1 MLRMINEIRRRAV
14 VSAVGVLLFAG
25 MASTINGCTSAMEE
39 KAMEENPLS
48 FTLVAVSKAPPA
60 GEVTP
65 LLIISGYGTF
75 GPDWVD
81 GGGGYT
87 YADLAT
93 EVPKTVLST
102 GTWTATGVLR
112 WTPAEGGAT
121 YGRVN
126 PGILDLVVTL
136 TPQEGTVIEGA
147 MLRINCNVGLAGI
160 TNNDP
165 DTGTE
170 LAEGYWMSLPSTA
183 TFGGLTG
190 VGQFVPLDPIIGIT
204 EIAR

>member
-1 MLRMINEIRRRAV
+1 MISEVSRRTII
-14 VSAVGVLLFAG
+14 SASVLLLFTG
-25 MASTINGCTSAMEE
+25 IVSGISGCTSAMEE
-39 KAMEENPLS
+39 KAMEESPLN
-48 FTLVAVSKAPPA
+48 FTLVAASKAPPV
-60 GEVTP
+60 GEVKP
-65 LLIISGYGTF
+65 LMILSGYGTF
-75 GPDWVD
+75 SADSVS

-93 EVPKTVLST
+93 DVPKTVLST

-136 TPQEGTVIEGA
+136 TPQEGPVIEGA

-190 VGQFVPLDPIIGIT
+190 VGQFAPLDPIIGVT

>member
-25 MASTINGCTSAMEE
+25 MASTISGCTNAMEE
-39 KAMEENPLS
+39 KAMEESPLN
-48 FTLVAVSKAPPA
+48 FTLVAVSSAPQV
-60 GEVTP
+60 GEVKP

-75 GPDWVD
+75 GSDWVD
-81 GGGGYT
+81 AGGGYT

-93 EVPKTVLST
+93 EIPKTVLST
-102 GTWTATGVLR
+102 GTWKATEVVR

-121 YGRVN
+121 YGRIN
-126 PGILDLVVTL
+126 PGVLDLVVTL
-136 TPQEGTVIEGA
+136 TPDEGPPIEGA
-147 MLRINCNVGLAGI
+147 VLRINCLVGLAGI
-160 TNNDP
+160 KTNDP
-165 DTGTE
+165 DTGAE
-170 LAEGYWMSLPSTA
+170 LAEGFWMTLPATA

-190 VGQFVPLDPIIGIT
+190 VGQFAPMDPILGLT

>member
-14 VSAVGVLLFAG
+14 VSAVGMLLFAG
-25 MASTINGCTSAMEE
+25 MASTISGCTNAMEE
-39 KAMEENPLS
+39 KAMEESPLN
-48 FTLVAVSKAPPA
+48 FTLVAVSSAPQV
-60 GEVTP
+60 GEVKP

-75 GPDWVD
+75 GSDWVD
-81 GGGGYT
+81 AGGGYT
-87 YADLAT
+87 YADLET
-93 EVPKTVLST
+93 EIPKTVLST
-102 GTWTATGVLR
+102 GTWKATEVVR

-121 YGRVN
+121 YGRIN

-136 TPQEGTVIEGA
+136 TPQEGPPIEGA
-147 MLRINCNVGLAGI
+147 MLRINCLVGLAGI
-160 TNNDP
+160 KNNDP

-170 LAEGYWMSLPSTA
+170 LAEGFWMTIPAAA

-190 VGQFVPLDPIIGIT
+190 VGQFAPLDPILGLT

>member
-1 MLRMINEIRRRAV
+1 MMIEIRRRAV
-14 VSAVGVLLFAG
+14 VSAAAVLLFAG
-25 MASTINGCTSAMEE
+25 VASGISGCTSAMDE
-39 KAMEENPLS
+39 KAMEENPLN
-48 FTLVAVSKAPPA
+48 FTLVAVSKAPSA

-75 GPDWVD
+75 GSDWVD

-102 GTWTATGVLR
+102 GTWTATQVVW

-126 PGILDLVVTL
+126 PGVLDLIVTL
-136 TPQEGTVIEGA
+136 TPEEGPPIEGA
-147 MLRINCNVGLAGI
+147 VLRINCNVGLGGI

-170 LAEGYWMSLPSTA
+170 LAEGFWLTIPAAA

-190 VGQFVPLDPIIGIT
+190 VGQFAPLDPIIGVT

>member
-1 MLRMINEIRRRAV
+1 MLRMITEIRRQTI
-14 VSAVGVLLFAG
+14 VSATVLLLFTG
-25 MASTINGCTSAMEE
+25 IASGISGCTSAMEE
-39 KAMEENPLS
+39 KAMEENPLN
-48 FTLVAVSKAPPA
+48 FTLVAVSKAPAA

-65 LLIISGYGTF
+65 LLIVSGYGTF
-75 GPDWVD
+75 GSNWVD

-93 EVPKTVLST
+93 EIPKTVLST
-102 GTWTATGVLR
+102 GTWKATEVVR

-126 PGILDLVVTL
+126 PGILDLLVTL
-136 TPQEGTVIEGA
+136 TPQEGPVIEGA

-165 DTGTE
+165 DTGTK
-170 LAEGYWMSLPSTA
+170 LAEGYWMTIPAVA
-183 TFGGLTG
+183 TFGRLTG
-190 VGQFVPLDPIIGIT
+190 VGQFAPLDPIIGVT